1 MTHTFVLRKREQLQ
15 RLGAL
20 IREHWEEQAQVGR
33 PLEVVVREYEP
44 RRSTDANAMMWAL
57 LFDIAAQVEWHGQRL
72 TAEDWKQ
79 MFSAALRRQRVVPA
93 IDGHGFVVLGQRT
106 SKMTKAEF
114 ADLLELIL
122 AFGAER
128 GVVWT
133 ESGEV
138 TT

>member
-1 MTHTFVLRKREQLQ
+1 MTHTFVLRQREHLQ

-57 LFDIAAQVEWHGQRL
+57 LTDIARQVEWHGQRL
-72 TAEDWKQ
+72 APADWKE
-79 MFSAALRRQRVVPA
+79 MFSASLRRQRVVPA
-93 IDGHGFVVLGQRT
+93 IDGAGFVVLGQSSSR
-106 SKMTKAEF
+106 MTKTQF
-114 ADLLELIL
+114 SDLLELIL

-128 GVVWT
+128 GVQWS
-133 ESGEV
+133 ESV
-138 TT
+138 PA